1 MNLLTLPAYRLA
13 EMIRQH
19 QLTSRD
25 LVEMALNKIQAEN
38 PTLNAVVHLR
48 AAAALK
54 EADQLKDHGQPFLGV
69 PLLLKGLGQR
79 MKGEPDTNGSRLFRN
94 QLAAETDNFVKALQN
109 AGFII
114 IGQTN
119 FPEFGYKNITDAKL
133 FGPARNPWNPQFTPG
148 GSSGGAGAAVA
159 AGWVPIAAGNDGGGS
174 IRIPA
179 SWCGVIGLK
188 PTRGRMPVGP
198 GNWRSWQGASI
209 NFALTRSVKDTAL
222 LL

>member
-25 LVEMALNKIQAEN
+25 LVEMALNKIQVEN

-48 AAAALK
+48 AAALK

-79 MKGEPDTNGSRLFRN
+79 MRGEPDTNGSRLFRN

-133 FGPARNPWNPQFTPG
+133 FGPALNPWNPQFTPAAHQVVPARPWQL
-148 GSSGGAGAAVA
+148 AGYQSLRAMMAAARSEFRPAGVA
-159 AGWVPIAAGNDGGGS
+159 SLA
-174 IRIPA
+174 
-179 SWCGVIGLK
+179 
-188 PTRGRMPVGP
+188 
-198 GNWRSWQGASI
+198 
-209 NFALTRSVKDTAL
+209 
-222 LL
+222 